1 MNHII
6 LLCHET
12 PRGYSKRNS
21 RAIEEMLG
29 LFPLPLNGTTT
40 QTNSI
45 KHEFKI

>member
-6 LLCHET
+6 LICLET

-29 LFPLPLNGTTT
+29 LFTLPLKDTTT

-45 KHEFKI
+45 KRELKI